1 MSYFSDFP
9 IIASGLKYAHS
20 IKTSFVSSEHEV
32 DLPPIIPAKFII
44 SLFDL
49 KTKFLSISFISL
61 LKRSKNE
68 DSSSIS
74 SKVMPLLIFL

>member
-9 IIASGLKYAHS
+9 IIASGLKYAYS

-44 SLFDL
+44 SFDL
-49 KTKFLSISFISL
+49 NTKFYL
-61 LKRSKNE
+61 L
-68 DSSSIS
+68 
-74 SKVMPLLIFL
+74 VLYHY